1 MVSVGRIGGESPL
14 FSDGLKVSSMNEKGV
29 KRMDTMPKFERGAQA
44 KWDKV
49 HLRTVSTKLSKSDY
63 AAFYDLCMLHG
74 ETPYSVMRRMI
85 RRDIL
90 GTAPPVW

>member
-1 MVSVGRIGGESPL
+1 
-14 FSDGLKVSSMNEKGV
+14 MNEKGV
-29 KRMDTMPKFERGAQA
+29 KSVEITPKFERGAQA

-63 AAFYDLCMLHG
+63 AAFYDFCMLHG

-90 GTAPPVW
+90 GVTPPAW